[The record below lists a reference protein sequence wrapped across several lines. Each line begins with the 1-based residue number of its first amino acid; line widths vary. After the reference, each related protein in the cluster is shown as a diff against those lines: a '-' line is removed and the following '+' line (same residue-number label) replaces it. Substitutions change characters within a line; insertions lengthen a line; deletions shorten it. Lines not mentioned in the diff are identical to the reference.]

1 MQTVEFSVTSICPND
16 LGLLICDLV
25 LAFCYMNALLLK
37 SVRCFYG
44 MGLCCYIVK
53 ISKPVVTVLVP
64 KEACACKLVASMG
77 TLGVGRK
84 VFAVRHQTH
93 D

>member
-1 MQTVEFSVTSICPND
+1 MQTVEFSVTSVCPND
-16 LGLLICDLV
+16 LVLLVCDLV

-37 SVRCFYG
+37 SVRYFYG
-44 MGLCCYIVK
+44 MGLSCCVVK
-53 ISKPVVTVLVP
+53 ISKPVVTILAP
-64 KEACACKLVASMG
+64 KEACTCKLVASMG

-84 VFAVRHQTH
+84 VFAVWHQTH